1 MMINIDT
8 VGLVVNEMRERIKE
22 TVVFPVLGIMNHI
35 LGVDKM
41 CLRFAPAGS
50 RPLFIHVRDICHSI
64 CIASPDPSMRYAY
77 QKRIVIHP

>member
-35 LGVDKM
+35 LGVDQRSVRVIFAVEP
-41 CLRFAPAGS
+41 CLTTRV
-50 RPLFIHVRDICHSI
+50 L
-64 CIASPDPSMRYAY
+64 
-77 QKRIVIHP
+77 